1 MNPQDLAI
9 AESHAKPLKPNAK
22 AASYSG
28 RGIVEVLEVIRIL
41 EAANIPCCI
50 VGGYALVY
58 YGARMVPNNWEICV
72 PTDCF
77 EKASAMF
84 TVTPLSETYEPR
96 NKIQPQIGSL
106 KHTYPQFALKG
117 VNFSFFIIPAF
128 EYFLCCEPSKFERS
142 SHNIPFPKLD
152 CYAQSL
158 LDTQRYLDLT
168 NLIDGMDLSEEWG
181 EEHLD
186 LDKSGELEYAKEK
199 NGKIVSSLAEYPNSR
214 PSRLR
219 ETPMGLRQ
227 KWQTIVRTKQKRIGV
242 EVPGHLYNTRFRTK
256 GSPDPRLREDRN
268 I

>member
-1 MNPQDLAI
+1 MNSLDPLLATSPI
-9 AESHAKPLKPNAK
+9 KPPKLNAK
-22 AASYSG
+22 AASYGG
-28 RGIVEVLEVIRIL
+28 RGIVEALDVIRIL
-41 EAANIPCCI
+41 ETAGISCCV

-72 PTDCF
+72 PTDLF

-84 TVTPLSETYEPR
+84 VAKPLSETYEPWV
-96 NKIQPQIGSL
+96 KIQPQIGSL

-117 VNFSFFIIPAF
+117 VNFFFFIIPAF
-128 EYFLCCEPSKFERS
+128 EYFLRCKPSNFERS
-142 SHNIPFPKLD
+142 RRDIPFPKLD
-152 CYAQSL
+152 CFAQSL

-181 EEHLD
+181 DEHLD
-186 LDKSGELEYAKEK
+186 LDKPGELDYAKEK
-199 NGKIVSSLAEYPNSR
+199 NEKIAASLAEYPNSR

-219 ETPMGLRQ
+219 DTPMNLRQ
-227 KWQTIVRTKQKRIGV
+227 KWQVIVRVKQKRIGI
-242 EVPGHLYNTRFRTK
+242 EVPGHLYNTRFRVK

>member
-1 MNPQDLAI
+1 MNPPNPLI
-9 AESHAKPLKPNAK
+9 AKSPVKPLKPSTK
-22 AASYSG
+22 AASYGG

-41 EAANIPCCI
+41 ETASIPCC
-50 VGGYALVY
+50 VAGGCALVY

-72 PTDCF
+72 PTDSF

-96 NKIQPQIGSL
+96 SKIQPQIGSL
-106 KHTYPQFALKG
+106 KHTYPHFALNG
-117 VNFSFFIIPAF
+117 VNFSFFIVPAF
-128 EYFLCCEPSKFERS
+128 EYFLRCEPSNFERS
-142 SHNIPFPKLD
+142 KHNIPFPKLD

-186 LDKSGELEYAKEK
+186 LDKPGELEYAKEK
-199 NGKIVSSLAEYPNSR
+199 NEKIASSLAEHPNSR

-219 ETPMGLRQ
+219 ETPMDLRQ
-227 KWQTIVRTKQKRIGV
+227 KWQTIIRTKQKRIGL